1 MGSCNIRIHGLSV
14 SLIKTRDEG
23 NEAETTHGRNDG
35 REGLFRFRRTGA
47 RRM

>member
-23 NEAETTHGRNDG
+23 NEAETHGRNDG